1 MNIDQQKK
9 INALE
14 MIIKQNEERI
24 MKQKHL
30 IIGLAIAIVCTVIAS
45 VGMLVHYT

>member
-24 MKQKHL
+24 MNQKHL
-30 IIGLAIAIVCTVIAS
+30 IIGLVVVLVS
-45 VGMLVHYT
+45 LVGALTYMLAVYA